1 MVTFMRGRL
10 STQPLAV
17 RAASAWLYR
26 AAAHRPAPLQEGYVP
41 GLHQT
46 ALARLAAHGYHTSV
60 QLMGAFLLR
69 ARSREEFCKLLLE
82 AGMEKACVA
91 AASPP
96 CFLGCVRHVQQAHAR
111 TAPPAPAGG

>member
-1 MVTFMRGRL
+1 MVTFLRGRL

-17 RAASAWLYR
+17 RSASGWLYR
-26 AAAHRPAPLQEGYVP
+26 AAAHRRAPQEGYVP

-69 ARSREEFCKLLLE
+69 MRSREEFCKLLVE
-82 AGMEKACVA
+82 AGGMEKACVA
-91 AASPP
+91 AAGPP
-96 CFLGCVRHVQQAHAR
+96 GFLGCNRCVQQTHAG
-111 TAPPAPAGG
+111 TAPPAPDGG

>member
-1 MVTFMRGRL
+1 MATFMRGHL

-17 RAASAWLYR
+17 RAASACLYH
-26 AAAHRPAPLQEGYVP
+26 AAAHSPAPQEGYVP

-69 ARSREEFCKLLLE
+69 MRSREEFCKLLVE
-82 AGMEKACVA
+82 AGGMEKACVA
-91 AASPP
+91 GRVACSSERVLGSSAAPS
-96 CFLGCVRHVQQAHAR
+96 
-111 TAPPAPAGG
+111 APMSDGG